1 MKTIQLLGIP
11 YEEFIKE
18 MESVLSK
25 ILLDK
30 LPQKKVEEEKILYT
44 REETSKLLKVSYT
57 TLWKWNDDG
66 TLPAQKLGKRV
77 YYNKE
82 SVIARINA

>member
-11 YEEFIKE
+11 VEEFMKE
-18 MESVLSK
+18 MELVVSK

-30 LPQKKVEEEKILYT
+30 LPKTKFDEEKILYT
-44 REETSKLLKVSYT
+44 REETSKLLKVSFT
-57 TLWKWNDDG
+57 TLWKWNEDG
-66 TLPAQKLGKRV
+66 ILPAQKLGKRV

-82 SVIARINA
+82 LVLARLNA

>member
-1 MKTIQLLGIP
+1 MKTIQLLNIP
-11 YEEFIKE
+11 VEEFMKE
-18 MESVLSK
+18 MEAVLSK
-25 ILLDK
+25 MLLDK
-30 LPQKKVEEEKILYT
+30 LPKTKVDEEKFLYT

-82 SVIARINA
+82 SVIARLNA